1 MPRRALS
8 RGVLPFV
15 ALLALQS
22 ASVAA
27 DRPVDFARDIRP
39 LLSDKCFFCHGPDPN
54 HREADLR
61 LDVREGV
68 FADRGGYAAVVPGKL
83 DESELIARITS
94 DDEFMKMPP
103 PDSHKELS
111 AEQIALIKRWVE
123 QGAQWK
129 GHWAYDPLL
138 RPQVPQVADA
148 EWAVNS
154 IDRFVLSRLDEEQ
167 LKPSDDAESIT
178 LVRRLHF
185 DLVGLPP
192 TPGEVDAF
200 LADDS
205 PAAYERLVDRLLARP
220 EFGERMA
227 VHWLDLVRYADTVG
241 YHGDQVHNIQPYR
254 DYVIKSFNE
263 NLAFD
268 QFTREQLAGDLLPEP
283 TMWQRIATGYNRVLQ
298 TTHEGG
304 AQDKEY
310 LAKYSADR
318 VRNASSVWLGSTLGC
333 AECHDHKFD
342 PFTQKDF
349 YSFAAFFGDVTETG
363 IFPGAPNANPTKRPP
378 EIPVWNFPQYSRLQ
392 AIEHRIAQLN
402 KLKSE
407 LGTGDSLA
415 DAENEL
421 TSLQDERVAIEKAFP
436 LCMVTVA
443 KEEPRPIRLLP
454 RGDWMDDSQPPLDPA
469 VPEFLP
475 PASHEGRATRLDLA
489 NWICSDENP
498 LTARVFANRT
508 WTLFFGNGLSA
519 NLDDVGAQGEPP
531 DHPQLLDW
539 LAVEFRKSGWDVK
552 ALVRTIV
559 TSHTYRQS
567 SFETPEVRRRDPQN
581 RLLARQTRFRL
592 PAEFVRD
599 NLLAV
604 SGLLVSELGGE
615 SAKPYQPAGYY
626 RHLNFPER
634 EYQADT
640 DANQYRRGVYT
651 HWQRQFVQPMLRAF
665 DAPSRE
671 ECTAERPIS
680 NTPLAALAALND
692 PSFVEASRVLA
703 AHAIEAES
711 DESARL
717 QWMWRRVLSRDATSE
732 ELSLLKRLVD
742 QDRAEYAAEPKAAD
756 ELLTVGLA
764 PVPEDVDHVEL
775 AAWTSAARALL
786 NLNEAMTRN

>member
-1 MPRRALS
+1 MCSGLRRGALP
-8 RGVLPFV
+8 LLV
-15 ALLALQS
+15 ALVIPI

-61 LDVREGV
+61 LDVREDV

-94 DDEFMKMPP
+94 DDESMKMPP
-103 PDSHKELS
+103 PDSHKELT

-123 QGAQWK
+123 QGAEWK
-129 GHWAYDPLL
+129 GHWAYDPLT
-138 RPQVPQVADA
+138 RPAVPQVADGA
-148 EWAVNS
+148 WAIDP
-154 IDRFVLSRLDEEQ
+154 IDRFVLSRLNQEQ
-167 LKPSDDAESIT
+167 LKPSDDADAIT

-227 VHWLDLVRYADTVG
+227 VYWLDLVRYADTVG
-241 YHGDQVHNIQPYR
+241 YHGDQVHNVQPYR

-283 TMWQRIATGYNRVLQ
+283 TMWQRIASGYNRLLQ

-333 AECHDHKFD
+333 AECHDHKYD
-342 PFTQKDF
+342 PFKQKDF

-378 EIPVWNFPQYSRLQ
+378 EIPVWSFPQYARLQ
-392 AIEHRIAQLN
+392 AIEHRIAELN

-407 LGTGDSLA
+407 LGTGDPLA

-421 TSLQDERVAIEKAFP
+421 TSLQDERAAIEKAFP

-443 KEEPRPIRLLP
+443 SEKPRPIRLLP
-454 RGDWMDDSQPPLDPA
+454 RGDWMNESQPPLDPA

-508 WTLFFGNGLSA
+508 WRLFFGHGLSA

-531 DHPQLLDW
+531 DYPELLDW
-539 LAVEFRKSGWDVK
+539 IAVEFRESGWDIK

-559 TSHTYRQS
+559 MSHTYRQS
-567 SFETPEVRRRDPQN
+567 SIETPELRRRDPQN

-599 NLLAV
+599 QLLAV

-634 EYQADT
+634 EYQADQ

-732 ELSLLKRLVD
+732 ELALLKRLVD
-742 QDRAEYAAEPKAAD
+742 QDRTEYAADPKSAD

-764 PVPEDVDHVEL
+764 PVPEGVESRR
-775 AAWTSAARALL
+775 TRRMDERGESAV
-786 NLNEAMTRN
+786 ESE